1 MLDSVVHLGNY
12 LMMNLSDDLDIQM
25 KSMDVIKQA
34 KTALLRFNFV
44 DSILKTRLFQSYCLS
59 FYGGALWHLSSRQI
73 KGLEVSYNN
82 ILHQI
87 WSLSC
92 MCITYCY
99 CSPGCCIV
107 SQYLKVACKA
117 LNHDSVLV
125 QSVFKCSVESC
136 SNFIGYNF
144 LYGSYHSRVYNDHER
159 FCSQVVSLTFMA
171 LSNLNS
177 IFVNSNSLY
186 VHLSYAPMLVCFIIC
201 ISESL

>member
-12 LMMNLSDDLDIQM
+12 QTMNLSDDLDIQM
-25 KSMDVIKQA
+25 KSMDVIKQP

-59 FYGGALWHLSSRQI
+59 FYGGALWRLSSRQI
-73 KGLEVSYNN
+73 KGLEVSYNK

-117 LNHDSVLV
+117 LNHDSVLCLSALLSHV
-125 QSVFKCSVESC
+125 LTLLAIIFCTVHITPEFIMTTKDSVVKLF
-136 SNFIGYNF
+136 
-144 LYGSYHSRVYNDHER
+144 HSH
-159 FCSQVVSLTFMA
+159 SWL
-171 LSNLNS
+171 
-177 IFVNSNSLY
+177 
-186 VHLSYAPMLVCFIIC
+186 
-201 ISESL
+201 